1 MRVKPCLITKAMLIL
16 YNSLLSSHLRY
27 CITSWCFGNRTTIN
41 QLQRICNKFIRAMYE
56 IKRRGCVKNVMI
68 KNELLNI
75 QHQQLYE
82 SEIAIL
88 MYKFQKRTLPIPIQ
102 QLFQLKPCQIKTRS
116 DSQIIS
122 SCFRTTVCQ
131 QSIKFIGP
139 KIWNTLPQEIKNCAT
154 LVSFKNKLKI
164 YYRLA
169 QYPTNLR
176 KH

>member
-1 MRVKPCLITKAMLIL
+1 
-16 YNSLLSSHLRY
+16 
-27 CITSWCFGNRTTIN
+27 
-41 QLQRICNKFIRAMYE
+41 MYG

-75 QHQQLYE
+75 QQLYE

-88 MYKFQKRTLPIPIQ
+88 MYKFQKRTLPIPIR

-139 KIWNTLPQEIKNCAT
+139 KIWNTL
-154 LVSFKNKLKI
+154 S
-164 YYRLA
+164 
-169 QYPTNLR
+169 
-176 KH
+176 